1 MGKWAILRRHFLLIV
16 LTFCIYLNQN
26 AFKFQEQRPLA
37 SIFVQIQN
45 ANFPCAYV
53 LMTNRNVL
61 PDAIA
66 FLSCTVRPGWRFDLS
81 MYFCVCVCFY
91 MLCLLSSTLWGK
103 GVGSHPVFC
112 RTFFHL
118 LQVPSLWNETCTD
131 PWSCNQT
138 NVFFGGGGV
147 FHLKWMYVVQTFW
160 GSIKK
165 AVLCGN
171 SHIPQLDLLKASRN
185 RLAVNSSRYLQT
197 PGRARFVLCNLVLS
211 DDFIHKYMV

>member
-26 AFKFQEQRPLA
+26 VVKFQEQRPLA
-37 SIFVQIQN
+37 STSVQIQN

-53 LMTNRNVL
+53 LMTNSSSWCDCF
-61 PDAIA
+61 P
-66 FLSCTVRPGWRFDLS
+66 FLHCQTWLKVQSFYVFL
-81 MYFCVCVCFY
+81 CVCVCFY

-112 RTFFHL
+112 RMFFHL
-118 LQVPSLWNETCTD
+118 LQVPSFWNETCTD

>member
-1 MGKWAILRRHFLLIV
+1 MGKWAILSRHFLLIV

-26 AFKFQEQRPLA
+26 VVKFQEQRPLA
-37 SIFVQIQN
+37 STSVQIQN

-66 FLSCTVRPGWRFDLS
+66 FLSCTVRPGWRFNLS
-81 MYFCVCVCFY
+81 VYFFVCVCFY
-91 MLCLLSSTLWGK
+91 MLCLLSSPLWGK
-103 GVGSHPVFC
+103 GVGSHPIFC
-112 RTFFHL
+112 RMFLYL

-138 NVFFGGGGV
+138 NVFFWGGEGFFIWNGCMWSKRFEEV
-147 FHLKWMYVVQTFW
+147 LKKQCSVVIVISLSWICLKLHGT
-160 GSIKK
+160 
-165 AVLCGN
+165 
-171 SHIPQLDLLKASRN
+171 DLPSTP
-185 RLAVNSSRYLQT
+185 RYLQT

>member
-26 AFKFQEQRPLA
+26 VVKFQEQRPLA
-37 SIFVQIQN
+37 STSVQIQN

-66 FLSCTVRPGWRFDLS
+66 FLSCTVRPGWRFNLS
-81 MYFCVCVCFY
+81 VYFLCVCVSICCVYFPALCGGKELDHILYSAECSCICFKY
-91 MLCLLSSTLWGK
+91 LLSGMKLALIPEAVTKPMFFLRGGEGLFIWNGCMWSKRFEEVLKKQCSVVIVISLSWICLKLHGTDLPST
-103 GVGSHPVFC
+103 P
-112 RTFFHL
+112 
-118 LQVPSLWNETCTD
+118 
-131 PWSCNQT
+131 
-138 NVFFGGGGV
+138 
-147 FHLKWMYVVQTFW
+147 
-160 GSIKK
+160 
-165 AVLCGN
+165 
-171 SHIPQLDLLKASRN
+171 
-185 RLAVNSSRYLQT
+185 RYLQT